1 VREVEQ
7 VVLGRLEEEQ
17 QVVEFQ
23 DLLVVVALRSGLEM
37 ELQVAGRPARLV
49 KLEQPLEGSIEA
61 VVERPLQVEVL

>member
-23 DLLVVVALRSGLEM
+23 DLLLIVALRSGLEM
-37 ELQVAGRPARLV
+37 ELQVGGWPARLV

-61 VVERPLQVEVL
+61 VMERPLQVEVL